1 MISYIRRQMSRR
13 LLLMENR
20 ILLSILIRLFM
31 RYQAKANSL
40 NKYSNPTSVWYGTQH
55 TEDNLL
61 SQCLRVLERRLQANL
76 EEAETLA
83 ATAKDGMT
91 KSDSKKGYIENQLK
105 FDRETAR
112 IAAAKM
118 WKNSAG
124 GAPVFGS

>member
-1 MISYIRRQMSRR
+1 MVQNLSVALIHSLDQKHIDHRDDKIELCIHKIHDLCIYHAYYYLILGAQKNNN
-13 LLLMENR
+13 LENLG
-20 ILLSILIRLFM
+20 I
-31 RYQAKANSL
+31 
-40 NKYSNPTSVWYGTQH
+40 
-55 TEDNLL
+55 
-61 SQCLRVLERRLQANL
+61 NL